1 MDNYDAVDWENVDWE
16 EFHKMFTHP
25 SSSAPKKYTL
35 KDVINEEF
43 TINNRMQRFDDNPD
57 IAEDDHRKS
66 WYEQRSKQLTEMLK
80 AFDVKEEMEILKKQ
94 CGTNYAFSERNKD
107 FILWLFAQ
115 YNGYFEPL
123 KRGRVFE
130 ADAEYLLDVYSGI
143 LDIFHDSKADETLV
157 KNVKVKLW
165 NRLNIPQIS
174 MDRMLDSLFARCRG
188 MIKKSIATPYSGMRG
203 TDLIYW
209 QTALRHSFYKFLFY
223 WKKVYDN
230 MDDMRQD
237 ELSNISIEDANKV
250 SEEVRIADIYEFM
263 LSSQIIEARKNDE
276 VLQSLMAQ
284 QDELRGA
291 ENKKKPLIRK
301 VEGKYRDCT
310 HQLTERM
317 REVDIAVIRK
327 YFPDF
332 TPPEGWRECSEIEGR
347 LKPSD
352 QLLSEVIQDTEE
364 QINDLFSVNT
374 DEVKR
379 QVEKYCL

>member
-1 MDNYDAVDWENVDWE
+1 MDDFEPIDWENVDWE
-16 EFHKMFTHP
+16 EFHNMFTHP
-25 SSSAPKKYTL
+25 TQKTYTL

-43 TINNRMQRFDDNPD
+43 TVNNRMQRFGDNPD

-80 AFDVKEEMEILKKQ
+80 AFDVKEEMDILRKQ
-94 CGTNYAFSERNKD
+94 CGTNYAFSERNKN
-107 FILWLFAQ
+107 FILRLFAQ

-130 ADAEYLLDVYSGI
+130 ADSEYLLDVYFGI
-143 LDIFHDSKADETLV
+143 LDIFCDSKADETLV
-157 KNVKVKLW
+157 KKVKIKLW

-174 MDRMLDSLFARCRG
+174 MDRMLDSLFARCRT
-188 MIKKSIATPYSGMRG
+188 MIKNSISKPYSSIRG

-209 QTALRHSFYKFLFY
+209 QTALRQSFYKFLFY
-223 WKKVYDN
+223 WNKVYNN
-230 MDDMRQD
+230 MDDMRTD
-237 ELSNISIEDANKV
+237 ELSNLSIEDANKA
-250 SEEVRIADIYEFM
+250 SEEEMIADTIEFM
-263 LSSQIIEARKNDE
+263 LSEQIIEARKNDE
-276 VLQSLMAQ
+276 LLQSLLAE

-291 ENKKKPLIRK
+291 AKRKKPLIRK

-310 HQLTERM
+310 DKLSKRM

-332 TPPEGWRECSEIEGR
+332 IPPEGWRECSEIEGR
-347 LKPSD
+347 LKSSD
-352 QLLSEVIQDTEE
+352 QLLSDAIQNTEE
-364 QINDLFSVNT
+364 DINGFFSINT
-374 DEVKR
+374 EDAKT

>member
-1 MDNYDAVDWENVDWE
+1 MDDFDPFDWKNVDWE
-16 EFHKMFTHP
+16 EFHKTF
-25 SSSAPKKYTL
+25 SSSISSTSKRYTL

-66 WYEQRSKQLTEMLK
+66 WYEQRSRQFTEMLR
-80 AFDVKEEMEILKKQ
+80 AFDVKAEMEILKKK

-107 FILWLFAQ
+107 FILRLFSQ
-115 YNGYFEPL
+115 YNDQFEPL
-123 KRGRVFE
+123 KYGMAFE
-130 ADAEYLLDVYSGI
+130 ADAEYLLDVYYGI
-143 LDIFHDSKADETLV
+143 LNIFYDSNVNETLI
-157 KNVKVKLW
+157 KAVKVKLW
-165 NRLNIPQIS
+165 NRLNIPQIT
-174 MDRMLDSLFARCRG
+174 MDRMLDSVFARCKR
-188 MIKKSIATPYSGMRG
+188 MIKKNISKSYSGMRG
-203 TDLIYW
+203 ADLIYW
-209 QTALRHSFYKFLFY
+209 QTALRQSFYKFLFY
-223 WKKVYDN
+223 WNKVYDN

-250 SEEVRIADIYEFM
+250 SEEVMVADTIEFM
-263 LSSQIIEARKNDE
+263 LSSQIKEARENDE
-276 VLQSLMAQ
+276 LLQSLIAQ

-291 ENKKKPLIRK
+291 EKKKKPLIRK

-310 HQLTERM
+310 QQLSERM

-352 QLLSEVIQDTEE
+352 QLLSEVIQDTDE
-364 QINDLFSVNT
+364 QINGLLPMNYEDVQRL
-374 DEVKR
+374 
-379 QVEKYCL
+379 VEKYCL